1 MEIGPTSLWLPPTGI
16 GAAGEN
22 WQAVFASGQYWG
34 GSLYYSLTRLKEG
47 GDRVNRLETYFD
59 STSITSSSS
68 SSATSRKNFS
78 NLPRPLAPTLLSS
91 SARASSTVFGSAEV
105 FHVGLYPN
113 DAREQCVVNVSID
126 EFLAVFGEGW
136 FAVNLPI
143 VLHVGY
149 VSSRQSS
156 VPPSR
161 VSDRALI
168 QYAAEA

>member
-1 MEIGPTSLWLPPTGI
+1 MYSSL
-16 GAAGEN
+16 A
-22 WQAVFASGQYWG
+22 
-34 GSLYYSLTRLKEG
+34 RLKEG
-47 GDRVNRLETYFD
+47 GADRVNRLETYFD

-78 NLPRPLAPTLLSS
+78 NLRRPLAPTLLSS
-91 SARASSTVFGSAEV
+91 SARASSTVFGLAEV
-105 FHVGLYPN
+105 FDVGLYPN
-113 DAREQCVVNVSID
+113 DAREQCVVLNVSID

-143 VLHVGY
+143 VLQVGY

-156 VPPSR
+156 VPPSH